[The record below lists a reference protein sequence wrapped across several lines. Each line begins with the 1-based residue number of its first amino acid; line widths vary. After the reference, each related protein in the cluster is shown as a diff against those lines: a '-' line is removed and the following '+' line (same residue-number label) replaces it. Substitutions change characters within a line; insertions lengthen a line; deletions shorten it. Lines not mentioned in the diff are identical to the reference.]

1 MSLQQRP
8 EITSTRLTLSV
19 GATLAVNGGV
29 TQYGDWIKPSVE
41 FSIDWSGLPTEDQL
55 RIATKFI
62 QQEVLA
68 PAIEDTIVQVSDRLQ
83 QSRRG

>member
-1 MSLQQRP
+1 MSDAP
-8 EITSTRLTLSV
+8 EITSTTLTLSV
-19 GATLAVNGGV
+19 GATISVNGNV
-29 TQYGDWIKPSVE
+29 QSYGDWIRPSC
-41 FSIDWSGLPTEDQL
+41 SYAISWGGLPTEDQL